1 MERHNASKTDTPRHR
16 HTERDTQRQ
25 THRDTDTQTHR
36 DTDRHTETQRHRDTQ
51 RHRQTQTDT
60 HRHTDTPT
68 HTETHLTA
76 PTLPPPPANSGMH
89 AGASS
94 RAATIPCSAAPVCRQ
109 VALWAKNGLG
119 GIYVH
124 ASAHDPIYYRAR
136 TNAQKAKAQSLPRL
150 WGANASS
157 LDRAKRC
164 KALNLCR
171 GTTCRHIALR
181 VFCPHKSAELVA
193 RRRAQDSKRQC
204 VTVEPPDPSKLAD
217 ATRDATPIP
226 GHAT

>member
-1 MERHNASKTDTPRHR
+1 MKRYRPPKHRRKHYDPQPSKRRANILYALTHARALYFYAALRVNSNYTRIQHGTP
-16 HTERDTQRQ
+16 QRFQ
-25 THRDTDTQTHR
+25 D
-36 DTDRHTETQRHRDTQ
+36 
-51 RHRQTQTDT
+51 
-60 HRHTDTPT
+60 
-68 HTETHLTA
+68 LTA

-109 VALWAKNGLG
+109 VALWANNGPG

-124 ASAHDPIYYRAR
+124 ASARDPIYDRAR
-136 TNAQKAKAQSLPRL
+136 TDAQKAKAQSLPRL
-150 WGANASS
+150 WGANASW
-157 LDRAKRC
+157 LEGAKRR

-171 GTTCRHIALR
+171 ATTCRHIALR

-193 RRRAQDSKRQC
+193 GRRAQDSKRQC
-204 VTVEPPDPSKLAD
+204 VTVEPPDPSKPAD
-217 ATRDATPIP
+217 TTRDATPIP

>member
-1 MERHNASKTDTPRHR
+1 MKRYRPPKHRRKHYDPQPSKRRANIYALTHARALYFYAALRVNSNYGTP
-16 HTERDTQRQ
+16 QRFQ
-25 THRDTDTQTHR
+25 D
-36 DTDRHTETQRHRDTQ
+36 
-51 RHRQTQTDT
+51 
-60 HRHTDTPT
+60 
-68 HTETHLTA
+68 LTA

-94 RAATIPCSAAPVCRQ
+94 RAAPIPCSAAPVCRQ

-136 TNAQKAKAQSLPRL
+136 TNAQKAKAQSLPRRRQRFL
-150 WGANASS
+150 VGP
-157 LDRAKRC
+157 C
-164 KALNLCR
+164 KAMQ
-171 GTTCRHIALR
+171 
-181 VFCPHKSAELVA
+181 S
-193 RRRAQDSKRQC
+193 SK
-204 VTVEPPDPSKLAD
+204 PAD